1 MLIPVPVK
9 LRLSAVRLRALAHE
23 IAQAVAVGIPAFDG
37 LEVHTRFCRGATYLA
52 KAYDFNLS
60 LEGLRKFTHETVLS
74 RYVGVIG
81 LVTDSGPV
89 ADVIIDATETSP
101 NQAVLAIV
109 RREGASL
116 TYGRPLRILAELL
129 GATGVT

>member
-9 LRLSAVRLRALAHE
+9 LRLSAVRLRALAHS
-23 IAQAVAVGIPAFDG
+23 IAQTVAVSIPAFDG
-37 LEVHTRFCRGATYLA
+37 LEVHTRFCKGATYRA

-60 LEGLRKFTHETVLS
+60 LEGLHEFTHETVLS

-89 ADVIIDATETSP
+89 ADVILDATETNP
-101 NQAVLAIV
+101 NPAVLAIV

-116 TYGRPLRILAELL
+116 AHGRPLRIIAEML
-129 GATGVT
+129 GAKGIT